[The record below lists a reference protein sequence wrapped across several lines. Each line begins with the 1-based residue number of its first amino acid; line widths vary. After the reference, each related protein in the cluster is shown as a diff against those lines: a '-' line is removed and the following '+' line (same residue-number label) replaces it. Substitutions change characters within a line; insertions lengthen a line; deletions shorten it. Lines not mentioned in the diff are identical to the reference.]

1 MNVEN
6 GMTEKSLSMKIAE
19 TFVIKDDCLEI
30 GGIPLTRLETQIGQT
45 PFFAYS
51 RKHIDLRVCLLR
63 KYLPEKISIHYA
75 IKANPF
81 VPLIHHL
88 SQKIEGFDVASANEM
103 ALALNTG
110 ISPEDISFAGPGK
123 TDAELKRA
131 ISAQVLLNVESLN
144 ELRRI
149 QILSEKLGLCARVSL
164 RINPDYNLNS
174 SGMKMGGGPRQF
186 GMDVVYVP
194 DALMFI
200 RDCPDSLVFEGF
212 QLYPGSQNLRA
223 EHLIEAQN
231 KALDLVI
238 ELSRFAPSPVRRFNL
253 GGGFGVP
260 YFQGD
265 TELNITEVGNA
276 MHKLVERAEKLLPE
290 AEIILELGRYLV
302 ASSGIYVTKIVERKT
317 SHGMVFLVT
326 DGGMNHHLSASG
338 NLGQLIRRNYPSI
351 IGNKIKGERREIVNI
366 VGPLCTPLDIL
377 VHQGDMSVATPGDLV
392 VIFQSGAYGLS
403 ASPNNFLSQKNAVEV
418 LV

>member
-1 MNVEN
+1 M
-6 GMTEKSLSMKIAE
+6 
-19 TFVIKDDCLEI
+19 
-30 GGIPLTRLETQIGQT
+30 
-45 PFFAYS
+45 
-51 RKHIDLRVCLLR
+51 
-63 KYLPEKISIHYA
+63 
-75 IKANPF
+75 
-81 VPLIHHL
+81 HHL

-123 TDAELKRA
+123 TDTELKRA

-164 RINPDYNLNS
+164 RINPNYNLNS

-186 GMDVVYVP
+186 GMDVIYVP

-212 QLYPGSQNLRA
+212 QIYPGSQNLRA

-238 ELSRFAPSPVRRFNL
+238 ELSRFAPSPIRRFNL
-253 GGGFGVP
+253 GGGFGAP

-276 MHKLVERAEKLLPE
+276 MHKLVERAKKFLPE
-290 AEIILELGRYLV
+290 TEIILELGRYLV
-302 ASSGIYVTKIVERKT
+302 ASSGIYVTKIVERNI
-317 SHGMVFLVT
+317 SH
-326 DGGMNHHLSASG
+326 
-338 NLGQLIRRNYPSI
+338 
-351 IGNKIKGERREIVNI
+351 
-366 VGPLCTPLDIL
+366 
-377 VHQGDMSVATPGDLV
+377 DM
-392 VIFQSGAYGLS
+392 F
-403 ASPNNFLSQKNAVEV
+403 F
-418 LV
+418 